1 MRAKYSLEE
10 GIKKIVRWYLKNEWW
25 RPLVNEKN
33 SLPMEAGVVIEKFKL
48 RSYLFFFR
56 KPRPL
61 GRGCGN

>member
-10 GIKKIVRWYLKNEWW
+10 GDKKIVRWYLKNEWW

-48 RSYLFFFR
+48 RPY
-56 KPRPL
+56 KDI
-61 GRGCGN
+61 CGGKNANHC

>member
-1 MRAKYSLEE
+1 MKR

-48 RSYLFFFR
+48 RPY
-56 KPRPL
+56 KDI
-61 GRGCGN
+61 CGGKNANHC